1 MFFILLCTIF
11 SQKKLP
17 KSDSLVFVKF
27 SGKIAKSARLLSVS
41 FTKKYNYRINAD
53 DNCTFALLIF
63 RLHRGTCLRPMPITH
78 LCFALWWWNS
88 YLVLATS
95 LAFIR
100 AGSVFKP
107 KPKPRFFPKTAENR
121 NRDFPMHTWRFFAR
135 DTKISYECCK

>member
-78 LCFALWWWNS
+78 LCFALLYDDEIPTWLQPLLQLLFHL
-88 YLVLATS
+88 LVTDTPTVWLLQGLHTRPLCGQAWRC
-95 LAFIR
+95 LLIR
-100 AGSVFKP
+100 
-107 KPKPRFFPKTAENR
+107 RFELDLR
-121 NRDFPMHTWRFFAR
+121 EVW
-135 DTKISYECCK
+135 